1 MKTTLCVCMH
11 MLVSWLNSL
20 CKIKN
25 KSSRLKILFCSE
37 PAAQC
42 SLAAGKG
49 SCPLCMSYTS
59 LSILF
64 SSLWKEKYSGMSI
77 FSSSLFRAG
86 TTCLQSPGEPS
97 MCSCPGTPHGNVD
110 PVPGLFANRLGRRG
124 ESTWGRGSAEASQSL
139 QPLSPVY

>member
-25 KSSRLKILFCSE
+25 KRSLFKNSLL
-37 PAAQC
+37 QC

-49 SCPLCMSYTS
+49 SCPLRMSYTS
-59 LSILF
+59 LSIPF
-64 SSLWKEKYSGMSI
+64 SSLWKETYSGMSI
-77 FSSSLFRAG
+77 FSSSLFRVG

-110 PVPGLFANRLGRRG
+110 TVPGLFANRLGRRG